1 MSRHVHTVRHYAPRE
16 ANYDHLVKL
25 LLLGDSA
32 VGKSSLLMRF
42 CEQRFDNSFVLT
54 IGVDFKTKV
63 VQSGDK
69 KLKLQVWDTAGQ
81 ERFRTITPAYFR
93 SAMGVVLTYDVTNAT
108 TFANLRRW
116 MKNVEDYTDA
126 NVQIILIGNKCD
138 LENKREI
145 PRQKGEDL
153 AAEYSMPFFESSAKQ
168 NLNVDAAFLCIADLV
183 REARFPSQPLLDSE
197 STTGNTT
204 ASSGTTFRLSDTNS
218 GLSVSRRRCCH
229 GLPLGPPSRRT
240 KENEGGGREPPWN

>member
-1 MSRHVHTVRHYAPRE
+1 MSRRHYAPPD

-93 SAMGVVLTYDVTNAT
+93 SAMGVVLTYDVTNAS

-116 MKNVEDYTDA
+116 MKNVDDYTDA

-138 LENKREI
+138 LESKREV

-153 AAEYSMPFFESSAKQ
+153 AAEYSIPFFESSAKQ
-168 NLNVDAAFLCIADLV
+168 NINVDAAFLCIADLV
-183 REARFPSQPLLDSE
+183 REARFPSHHISDSD
-197 STTGNTT
+197 SMTGNTT
-204 ASSGTTFRLSDTNS
+204 ASSGTTFRLSESPNRLTSNRRKCCG
-218 GLSVSRRRCCH
+218 GLTLGTYGNTPSSSRANIE
-229 GLPLGPPSRRT
+229 GPSPRD
-240 KENEGGGREPPWN
+240 

>member
-1 MSRHVHTVRHYAPRE
+1 MSRRHYAPRE
-16 ANYDHLVKL
+16 TNYDHLVKL

-63 VQSGDK
+63 VKSGDK
-69 KLKLQVWDTAGQ
+69 NLKLQVWDTAGQ

-116 MKNVEDYTDA
+116 MKNVDDYTDA

-138 LENKREI
+138 LENKREV

-153 AAEYSMPFFESSAKQ
+153 AAEYSIPFFESSAKQ
-168 NLNVDAAFLCIADLV
+168 NINVDEAFLCIADLV
-183 REARFPSQPLLDSE
+183 REARFPSEPVIDSD
-197 STTGNTT
+197 SIAGNTT
-204 ASSGTTFRLSDTNS
+204 ASSGTTFRLSES
-218 GLSVSRRRCCH
+218 PSRLSINRRRCCS
-229 GLPLGPPSRRT
+229 GITVGSSGSSPSSSRANTDGPSPT
-240 KENEGGGREPPWN
+240 H